1 MLAVVALCR
10 LLLPSGPVA
19 DLAYLLVVT
28 GAAAVSWC
36 AIARGG
42 RAGGWTSAGV
52 TLSATGDWL
61 WQLLT
66 WAGAD
71 TDVSVADLA
80 YLASYLAIGIGLR
93 RVLDGVPGSRF
104 DRFVDTSAVFLVVV
118 YLEWLLV
125 LRHTVED
132 DALTP
137 LVRTVT
143 AAYPVLDA
151 WLLALVVRL
160 WFVRTTLR
168 AEAGWV
174 AAGATAL
181 FVSDLAYLVTG
192 QTSVGLDVGWTLG
205 ALALAVSVWA
215 AGAPVASPGTD
226 AADRVAASPAVSRS
240 QVALALA
247 PLVLPGVVELVAFR
261 DGPDVDPVPGIL
273 LTGAMVALA
282 FARATRL
289 LRQQSLL
296 RRALELRA
304 RRASALAAD
313 SADALVVVDPTG
325 VPLGGLGLPAPSAL
339 WAAVGAADPA
349 GRRDLLERA
358 GRSPGRV
365 CSAELPGADGTWVQ
379 LRVVDRSAEPDVGGL
394 VVTLQDVTDR
404 RRMQDE
410 LAHQAFHDVLT
421 GLANRALFDDRVTHA
436 LARTGRTGVDPT
448 VLSLDLD
455 GFKAVNDTLGHP
467 AGDELLRQVATR
479 LLDQVRPADTVAR
492 LGGDEF
498 AVLLEPGRGDT
509 PEDHRAVADRL
520 LAALTPPFTVAGR
533 TVRVGVS
540 IGLATA
546 DPDEDPSTG
555 YLLRDADTA
564 LYRAKRAGKARVV
577 VFEPGMRAELE
588 LHTQLAADLPTAL
601 AAGQLRVVY
610 QPVVDLST
618 GALQSF
624 EALLRWEHP
633 TLGSVS
639 PAVFIPIAEES
650 GVVVEIGRWVLQ
662 QACATAAA
670 WRSGPAA
677 SPVTIAVN
685 LSSRQLEAPGLVAE
699 VADVLAGSGLAPQA
713 LCLELTETALVDDTD
728 HAART
733 LGRLRELGVRIAV
746 DDFGTGYSSLTHL
759 RRFPIDVLKIDR
771 SFVSGL
777 RPGAPGTPI
786 VQGLLELA
794 RVMGL
799 DVVAE
804 GVESEHQRDHL
815 AAEGCRSAQ
824 GWLFSPAL
832 ERAEADLRVA
842 AAASV
847 GAGRGAVA
855 GPGWFH
861 GPTPE
866 PVAGTGSGR

>member
-1 MLAVVALCR
+1 MALCR
-10 LLLPSGPVA
+10 LLLPAGPVT

-28 GAAAVSWC
+28 GASALAWWAV
-36 AIARGG
+36 AHGR
-42 RAGGWTSAGV
+42 RAGRWTAAGV

-66 WAGAD
+66 WAGAA

-93 RVLDGVPGSRF
+93 RVLAGVPGSRF

-132 DALTP
+132 DALPP
-137 LVRTVT
+137 LVRAVT

-160 WFVRTTLR
+160 WFVRTGLR

-174 AAGATAL
+174 VAGAAAL
-181 FVSDLAYLVTG
+181 FLSDLGFLVTG
-192 QTSVGLDVGWTLG
+192 ATSVGLDVGWTLG
-205 ALALAVSVWA
+205 SLALAVSVWA
-215 AGAPVASPGTD
+215 AGGPGARPVGPVRGT
-226 AADRVAASPAVSRS
+226 AVPSVSRA

-247 PLVLPGVVELVAFR
+247 PLVLPGVVELMAFR

-273 LTGAMVALA
+273 LTGAMVVLA

-289 LRQQSLL
+289 LRQQAVL

-304 RRASALAAD
+304 RRSSALAAD

-325 VPLGGLGLPAPSAL
+325 APLGGIGLPAPSAL
-339 WAAVGAADPA
+339 WHAVGVADAA
-349 GRRDLLERA
+349 GRHDLLERA
-358 GRSPGRV
+358 GRAPGRV
-365 CSAELPGADGTWVQ
+365 CSAELAGTDGTWVQ
-379 LRVVDRSAEPDVGGL
+379 VRVVDRSGEADVGGL

-410 LAHQAFHDVLT
+410 LAHQAFHDGLT

-455 GFKAVNDTLGHP
+455 GFKAVNDSLGHP
-467 AGDELLRQVATR
+467 AGDELLRQVAAR

-498 AVLLEPGRGDT
+498 AVLLEPGPGDT
-509 PEDHRAVADRL
+509 AADHRAVADRL

-546 DPDEDPSTG
+546 DPDDGACTG
-555 YLLRDADTA
+555 FLLRDADTA
-564 LYRAKRAGKARVV
+564 LYRAKAAGKARVV
-577 VFEPGMRAELE
+577 VFEPGMRAELL
-588 LHTQLAADLPTAL
+588 LHTQLAADLPGAL

-610 QPVVDLST
+610 QPVVDLGT
-618 GALQSF
+618 GVLESF

-639 PAVFIPIAEES
+639 PAVFVPIAEEDGS
-650 GVVVEIGRWVLQ
+650 IVDIGRWVLE
-662 QACATAAA
+662 QATTTAAA
-670 WRSGPAA
+670 WRSGPEP
-677 SPVTIAVN
+677 SSVTIAVN
-685 LSSRQLEAPGLVAE
+685 LSVRQLEAPGLVDE
-699 VADVLAGSGLAPQA
+699 VADVLARSGLAPEA

-771 SFVSGL
+771 SFVGGL
-777 RPGAPGTPI
+777 HPGATATPI
-786 VQGLLELA
+786 VEGLLELA

-804 GVESEHQRDHL
+804 GVESQHQRDHL
-815 AAEGCRSAQ
+815 TAEGCRYAQ

-832 ERAEADLRVA
+832 ERAEADLRVLAAPARAREA
-842 AAASV
+842 AAQLP
-847 GAGRGAVA
+847 AGSAA
-855 GPGWFH
+855 P
-861 GPTPE
+861 
-866 PVAGTGSGR
+866 A